1 MEIAELHAHPRPGT
15 GRQAPVGRPATV
27 RGRRMGSSPAH
38 RGDWRLALVLIL
50 PAAVGFIVFAAY
62 PAARGVYLSF
72 TDFRILT
79 PPSWVGLDNYRRLL
93 SDGVF
98 WNSLR
103 VTAYFVVLTVVVGLA
118 VSLLSAVIL
127 HRLTRST
134 VIRGLVLVPFLISGV
149 VAALIWQWMLDP
161 GLGIVNLAV
170 KAVFG
175 RPILFLGSQDWVVP
189 SLAFIAVWKS
199 MGYNAILIFAG
210 LQTIPGEIY
219 EAGRLD
225 GAGEVR
231 MFTRLTLPLLRPIM
245 AMVVI
250 LTVIGSFQVFDL
262 VAVTTKGGPA
272 NASNV
277 LPLYIYNTGFKEFD
291 FGYAL
296 TVSTAL
302 FLMLLAITFVQMRL
316 LRANESDTN

>member
-1 MEIAELHAHPRPGT
+1 MEIAELHAHPRPDT
-15 GRQAPVGRPATV
+15 RRKPLVGRPAMV

-103 VTAYFVVLTVVVGLA
+103 ATAYFVVLTVVVGLT

>member
-1 MEIAELHAHPRPGT
+1 METAELHAHPRPGT
-15 GRQAPVGRPATV
+15 RRQPPAGRPATV

-62 PAARGVYLSF
+62 PAVRGVYLSF

-98 WNSLR
+98 WNSLQ

-149 VAALIWQWMLDP
+149 VAALVWQWMLDP